1 MNLHVGPI
9 DSIVDFKKRWIEI
22 DETCTTEY
30 EIAIPLRMI
39 DNGVVKEFG
48 LGNLWPLFKWK
59 LDLLVRFLLIDMI
72 VQHIFGVMFT
82 VFIQIIPG

>member
-1 MNLHVGPI
+1 
-9 DSIVDFKKRWIEI
+9 
-22 DETCTTEY
+22 
-30 EIAIPLRMI
+30 MI